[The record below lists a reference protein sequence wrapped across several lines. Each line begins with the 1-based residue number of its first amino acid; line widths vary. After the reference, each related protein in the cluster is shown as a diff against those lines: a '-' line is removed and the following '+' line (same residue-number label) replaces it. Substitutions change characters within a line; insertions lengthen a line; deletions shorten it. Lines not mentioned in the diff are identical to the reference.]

1 MGVATFVLVGGL
13 LLAQAGAGFPPLRGP
28 YLGQNL
34 PGSEPVL
41 FAPGI
46 VNQGLPTRD
55 MTFSPDGRECYFTV
69 MLPGFT
75 RAAILGSRV
84 EGQQWSAPEVAPFA
98 RDPRYRTLEPAFAPD
113 GQRLYFV
120 SDRPADAKVEKPGP
134 MGIWV
139 MERRGTGWGE
149 PRRLGSEINGG
160 GEAFFPSLTRHGTL
174 YFTREE
180 AGGLS
185 SIWRARPQGQ
195 GFGAPERLPAQ
206 VNAGKSRFNAFVDPD
221 EGWLIVPT
229 FGAKEGLGGT
239 DYWIVF
245 RDEADRWS
253 EPQNLGPAI
262 NSPGN
267 EEYSASLSPDGKY
280 LFFMSA
286 RAASETLSPG
296 PLSLQALKA
305 QYQRSGANGQAAVWW
320 VEAAFLRSF
329 RSKAVWMKP

>member
-1 MGVATFVLVGGL
+1 MGMPTFFLGSGL
-13 LLAQAGAGFPPLRGP
+13 LLAQAVGGFPPLKGP
-28 YLGQNL
+28 YLGQTP
-34 PGSEPVL
+34 PGPTPAL

-75 RAAILGSRV
+75 RAAILGSRM
-84 EGQQWSAPEVAPFA
+84 EGQHWSAPEVAPFA
-98 RDPRYRTLEPAFAPD
+98 QDARYRTLEPAFAPD

-120 SDRPADAKVEKPGP
+120 SDRPAKADAEKPGP

-149 PRRLGSEINGG
+149 AQRLGPEINDG
-160 GEAFFPSLTRHGTL
+160 GEAFFPSLTRQGTL

-180 AGGLS
+180 AGGIS
-185 SIWRARPQGQ
+185 SIWRARPQGK
-195 GFGAPERLPAQ
+195 GFAAPERLPAQ
-206 VNAGKSRFNAFVDPD
+206 VNAGKSRFNAFVDP
-221 EGWLIVPT
+221 EEAWLVVPT

-267 EEYSASLSPDGKY
+267 EEYSASLSPDGKVF
-280 LFFMSA
+280 FFMSA
-286 RAASETLSPG
+286 RPAPGLVPPG
-296 PLSLQALKA
+296 PLNLRELKA
-305 QYQRSGANGQAAVWW
+305 QYQRAGANGQAAVWW
-320 VEAAFLRSF
+320 VDAAFLRTL
-329 RSKAVWMKP
+329 RGKAVWAKP

>member
-1 MGVATFVLVGGL
+1 MGVSTVLLGGGL
-13 LLAQAGAGFPPLRGP
+13 LLAQAVGGFPPLRGP
-28 YLGQNL
+28 YLGQTL
-34 PGSEPVL
+34 PGAEPVL

-75 RAAILGSRV
+75 RAAILMSRL
-84 EGQQWSAPEVAPFA
+84 EGQQWTAPEVATFA
-98 RDPRYRTLEPAFAPD
+98 QDGQYRTLEPAFAPD
-113 GQRLYFV
+113 GKRLFFV
-120 SDRPADAKVEKPGP
+120 SDRPAEPGAAKPGP

-139 MERRGTGWGE
+139 LERRGAGWSE
-149 PRRLGSEINGG
+149 AQRLGPEINGS
-160 GEAFFPSLTRHGTL
+160 GEAFFPSLTRTGTL

-180 AGGLS
+180 AGGIS
-185 SIWRARPQGQ
+185 SIWRARPKGQ
-195 GFGAPERLPAQ
+195 GFAAPERLPAQ

-221 EGWLIVPT
+221 ENWLIVPT

-253 EPQNLGPAI
+253 EPQNLGPAV

-267 EEYSASLSPDGKY
+267 EEYSASLSPDGKF

-286 RAASETLSPG
+286 RPVTGIVSQG
-296 PLSLQALKA
+296 PLSLKDLLA

-320 VEAAFLRSF
+320 VEAGFLRSL
-329 RSKAVWMKP
+329 RGKAVWPKP